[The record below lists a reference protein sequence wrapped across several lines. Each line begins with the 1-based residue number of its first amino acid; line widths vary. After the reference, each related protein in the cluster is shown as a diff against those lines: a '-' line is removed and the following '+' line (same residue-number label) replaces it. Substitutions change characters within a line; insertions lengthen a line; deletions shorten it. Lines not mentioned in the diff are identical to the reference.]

1 MSQIVLTSLYNRL
14 VSQTGAG
21 TVHALVGGRI
31 YQIEAPQGVTLPCLV
46 FSISGNDT
54 EIYMGT
60 AVKSRQQLTA
70 TFVCFFKPDAAAAV
84 ATAMAAE
91 AALFT
96 LLNRVS
102 MTPSDASYTSIESY
116 VLTRGVPDI
125 GEDFISVETTYR
137 IIAIKD
143 T

>member
-21 TVHALVGGRI
+21 TVYTLVGGRI

-46 FSISGNDT
+46 FSISGNET

-60 AVKSRQQLTA
+60 AVKSLQQLTA
-70 TFVCFFKPDAAAAV
+70 TFVFFFKPDAAAAV

-96 LLNRVS
+96 QLNRVS